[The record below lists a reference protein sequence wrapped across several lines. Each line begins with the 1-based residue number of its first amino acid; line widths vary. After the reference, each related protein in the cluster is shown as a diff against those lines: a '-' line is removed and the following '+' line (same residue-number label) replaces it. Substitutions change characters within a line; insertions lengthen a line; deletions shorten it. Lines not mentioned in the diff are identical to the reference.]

1 MGKIPT
7 SHSLERSIARNCRE
21 PLFRLQEAVQIADE
35 LNTTGDAVVDHFVE
49 EARAAGH
56 SWTEVGG
63 VLGMTKQAAQ
73 QRFQSRWFDRF
84 TRNRGSSISSCMT
97 DRARQAVEDAAD
109 EARRMNHNYIG
120 TEHLLLGLLRDRK
133 SLASKALT
141 QLDVTLPQIRQMLQD
156 EIGVGRQS
164 APRSIPFTP
173 RAKKVFDMA
182 IRESRQLGHNYL
194 GTEHILLGLSALEDG
209 LASRFLSARGARY
222 DDIRALLISFLTNQ
236 AS

>member
-7 SHSLERSIARNCRE
+7 SHFLVRSIARNCKE
-21 PLFRLQEAVQIADE
+21 PLYRLQEAIQIADE
-35 LNTTGDAVVDHFVE
+35 LNATGDAVVDHFVE

-84 TRNRGSSISSCMT
+84 TRNRRSSTSSHMT
-97 DRARQAVEDAAD
+97 DRARQAIENAAD

-133 SLASKALT
+133 SLASKTLT
-141 QLDVTLPQIRQMLQD
+141 HLDVTLPQIRQMLQD
-156 EIGVGRQS
+156 EIGVGRKPV
-164 APRSIPFTP
+164 PRSIPFTP
-173 RAKKVFDMA
+173 RAKKVLDMA
-182 IRESRQLGHNYL
+182 VHESRQLGHNYL
-194 GTEHILLGLSALEDG
+194 GTEHILLALSALEDG
-209 LASRFLSARGARY
+209 LASRFLNAGGAGY
-222 DDIRALLISFLTNQ
+222 DDIRAVLISFLSNQ